1 MAAEASS
8 GRVLW
13 PVLVLAVAAGIAA
26 LLYLAQRPPSGPQ
39 PVVWDKESCAECQ
52 MAVSEHGYAAQLQ
65 TTDGRVFDFDDVGC
79 LASYLA
85 KNSPQVKAVYFHHL
99 REDRWLPMDRVAFV
113 EAGPSPMA
121 YDIGAVEPG
130 APGSMPWAAAR
141 TRCLTRQADGGGR

>member
-1 MAAEASS
+1 MDARPSV

-13 PVLVLAVAAGIAA
+13 PILAIALVAGFAA

-52 MAVSEHGYAAQLQ
+52 MAVSEHGYATQLQ
-65 TTDGRVFDFDDVGC
+65 TADGRVLNFDDVGC

-85 KNSPQVKAVYFHHL
+85 KNAPAVKAIYVHHL
-99 REDRWLPMDRVAFV
+99 REDRWVALEDVAFV

-121 YDIGAVEPG
+121 YDLGAVDAG
-130 APGSMPWAAAR
+130 TPGSFPWAAAR
-141 TRCLTRQADGGGR
+141 ARCMALQAGGGK